1 MFKLIS
7 NANLYIPQ
15 SIGIGHVL
23 CCDKKIVYVG
33 SQKPEIGGGLV
44 LEETDFEGR
53 RLIPGLIDGHTHITG
68 GGGETGFASRVP
80 TVALSNFTSAGVTTA
95 IGLLGT
101 DDVTRST
108 SSLIAGTLALREEGM
123 SAWCY
128 TGGYHFP
135 LTTLTDSAIKDITHI
150 DCVIGIG
157 ELAISDHRSSQI
169 SWRELARIAS
179 EAHVAGLIT
188 GKAGIVHLH
197 LGDGESGLS
206 LLKKVFK
213 KTELPNRVLNPTHVN
228 RLSSL
233 FEEACELVE
242 TGTYIDLTAYP
253 MADDDPGISIKN
265 AVSDYFNKG
274 LPNDR
279 LTISSDGG
287 GCLPVFDKNG
297 ELSSLDFARCSSLSN
312 ALDELV
318 RNGVELEDVL
328 PLFTSN
334 VATLLRL
341 KNKGHIAMGLDA
353 DLVSLDENNKI
364 HDVMCRGQW
373 HMQDKKLVI
382 KGTFE

>member
-7 NANLYIPQ
+7 NADIYIPQ

-23 CCDKKIVYVG
+23 CCDEKIVYVG

-179 EAHVAGLIT
+179 ETHVAGLIT

-206 LLKKVFK
+206 LLKRVFK

-274 LPNDR
+274 LPKDR